1 MNIGISANMYKNA
14 YDRWGEERYKKMKE
28 HGYSSIDF
36 GMADTNS
43 IIYTASQEESDAILL
58 HEKELAEKAGIEI
71 SQVHG
76 PWRWPAKDFSE
87 EDRNERMEK
96 MKKSIRATAL
106 MGCKNWVIHPIM
118 PYGVTEIN
126 TENSEKTWNM
136 NLVFM
141 RELLKTAK
149 EYDVTI
155 CLENMPM
162 LEFSLAKPADILR
175 FVQTI
180 NDPHFKICLDTG
192 HVSVFPELSVGDVV
206 RGLGDEIQTLHVHDN
221 RNSLDL
227 HLMPLLG
234 VIDWQDFSKAL
245 KDIDFKGSFSLE
257 TLPPVKLSDNI
268 FEEMCVTYCKIA
280 KEIIEGA

>member
-96 MKKSIRATAL
+96 MKKSNRATA
-106 MGCKNWVIHPIM
+106 
-118 PYGVTEIN
+118 
-126 TENSEKTWNM
+126 
-136 NLVFM
+136 
-141 RELLKTAK
+141 
-149 EYDVTI
+149 
-155 CLENMPM
+155 
-162 LEFSLAKPADILR
+162 
-175 FVQTI
+175 
-180 NDPHFKICLDTG
+180 
-192 HVSVFPELSVGDVV
+192 
-206 RGLGDEIQTLHVHDN
+206 
-221 RNSLDL
+221 
-227 HLMPLLG
+227 
-234 VIDWQDFSKAL
+234 
-245 KDIDFKGSFSLE
+245 
-257 TLPPVKLSDNI
+257 
-268 FEEMCVTYCKIA
+268 
-280 KEIIEGA
+280 